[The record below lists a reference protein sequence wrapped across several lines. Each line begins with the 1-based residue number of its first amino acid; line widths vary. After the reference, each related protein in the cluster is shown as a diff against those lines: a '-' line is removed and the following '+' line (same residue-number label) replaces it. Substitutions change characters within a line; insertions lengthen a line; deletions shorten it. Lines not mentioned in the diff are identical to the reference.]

1 MTESEA
7 YVTEYKA
14 DNASEVAHVTT
25 FIDAFGAW
33 YAESQLTTPTDLAA
47 KETTYKNAQKD
58 LADNVDVDKLK
69 ASVIDKAAY
78 IKLRDEKID
87 GAD

>member
-7 YVTEYKA
+7 YVTEYKT

-25 FIDAFGAW
+25 FLDAFKAW
-33 YAESQLTTPTDLAA
+33 YDESQLDTPTDLAA

-69 ASVIDKAAY
+69 ASVTDKAAY
-78 IKLRDEKID
+78 TKLRNEKID
-87 GAD
+87 TAD